1 MIKFLRG
8 DESALKL
15 SPEIPE
21 DGQPILANK
30 SDGTRHLKIGD
41 GTRTWSALPDLYE
54 PKAEVLKSTIES
66 TWWGKANG
74 LATLDQNS
82 KCEQVAP
89 GDKLI
94 AEIFIISES
103 EPPIDPTKI
112 WVKPIGGSGNPV
124 LDAHP
129 IGSLY
134 ATIDPKN
141 PSAIFGG
148 TWVSWGGGTT
158 LVSVNEADSDFNVV
172 EKVGGTKN
180 VTLTGEQLPTSTL
193 DNVLMWTPLGYSG
206 GFKVSTNNFD
216 RTAGYGSDFGGN
228 NITLGGNQPHNN
240 LPPYTTAY
248 IWKRTT

>member
-41 GTRTWSALPDLYE
+41 GTRTWLALPDLYE

-103 EPPIDPTKI
+103 KPPIDPTKI

-129 IGSLY
+129 IGSLLLPLILKIHLLY
-134 ATIDPKN
+134 
-141 PSAIFGG
+141 
-148 TWVSWGGGTT
+148 
-158 LVSVNEADSDFNVV
+158 LVVHGLVGEVV
-172 EKVGGTKN
+172 
-180 VTLTGEQLPTSTL
+180 LHL
-193 DNVLMWTPLGYSG
+193 
-206 GFKVSTNNFD
+206 
-216 RTAGYGSDFGGN
+216 
-228 NITLGGNQPHNN
+228 
-240 LPPYTTAY
+240 
-248 IWKRTT
+248 